1 MPIKTNTL
9 TDHASRISRAV
20 HHLSERLERTPSLE
34 ELAGVAAFSPYH
46 FHRVYRAMMG
56 ETPTETLTR
65 LRLSRAAA
73 ALIRTEQPMARIARK
88 AGYGSVAAF
97 TRAFREAHGLPPGAY
112 RQRAGIGAI
121 LEQDM
126 TEVTF
131 TQLPAMDLATLRH
144 HGAYTEIGGAFERLS
159 AWAGGRGLIGPQTR
173 FYGLYWDDPHT
184 VQVDQLRSRAAMT
197 VPEGTPLGDGV
208 DPLSLPALRCARLRF
223 QGPYSELEAAYDR
236 LYGEWL
242 PASGEE
248 PADQPALEHYLN
260 DCRILPPSE
269 WLTDILLPLKDR

>member
-9 TDHASRISRAV
+9 TDHAARINRAV
-20 HHLSERLERTPSLE
+20 HHLSGRLECTPSLE
-34 ELAGVAAFSPYH
+34 ELADVAAFSPYH

-73 ALIRTEQPMARIARK
+73 ALIRTEQPMARIARE

-112 RQRAGIGAI
+112 RHRAGIGAI
-121 LEQDM
+121 LEHDM

-131 TQLPAMDLATLRH
+131 TDLPAMHLATLRH
-144 HGAYTEIGGAFERLS
+144 RGAYTEIGGTFERLA
-159 AWAGGRGLIGPQTR
+159 AWAGGSGLAGPQTQ

-184 VQVDQLRSRAAMT
+184 VPADQLRSRAAMT
-197 VPEGTPLGDGV
+197 VAEGTPLAPEV
-208 DPLSLPALRCARLRF
+208 EALSLPPLRCARLRF
-223 QGPYSELEAAYDR
+223 QGPYSELEGAYDR
-236 LYGEWL
+236 LYGQWL

-248 PADQPALEHYLN
+248 PAEHPVLEHYLN
-260 DCRILPPSE
+260 DCRTLPPAE
-269 WLTDILLPLKDR
+269 WLTDILLPLKRR